1 MLSKIKCKNALS
13 LVVIDFNIAI
23 LIKLHYKPVQAASKQ
38 SINIITNI
46 LDITFSTL
54 LKQAFLQQT
63 NQSQINIISRQII
76 TDYHWL
82 TYAIIC
88 FGAGYPCKN
97 ILISQAMT
105 WLWFDNKI
113 LNILLHNIFLVISW
127 INTCIVNVFQIG
139 NNVCNTCW

>member
-13 LVVIDFNIAI
+13 LVVIDFKFAI

-63 NQSQINIISRQII
+63 NQSQINIISQQII
-76 TDYHWL
+76 TDYH
-82 TYAIIC
+82 
-88 FGAGYPCKN
+88 
-97 ILISQAMT
+97 
-105 WLWFDNKI
+105 
-113 LNILLHNIFLVISW
+113 
-127 INTCIVNVFQIG
+127 
-139 NNVCNTCW
+139 

>member
-76 TDYHWL
+76 TDYH
-82 TYAIIC
+82 
-88 FGAGYPCKN
+88 
-97 ILISQAMT
+97 
-105 WLWFDNKI
+105 
-113 LNILLHNIFLVISW
+113 
-127 INTCIVNVFQIG
+127 
-139 NNVCNTCW
+139 